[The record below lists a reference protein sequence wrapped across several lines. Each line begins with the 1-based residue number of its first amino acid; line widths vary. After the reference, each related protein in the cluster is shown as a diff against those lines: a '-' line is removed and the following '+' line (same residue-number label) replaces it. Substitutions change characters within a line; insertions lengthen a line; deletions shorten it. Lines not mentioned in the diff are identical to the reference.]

1 MGRLLREISMPS
13 NSISIPTTTSMSVTD
28 TINGSH
34 RFIISGYSLSKGIG
48 IGKYMVSDTFT
59 VGGYQWAIYFY
70 PDGKSPE
77 HNASYVSLFI
87 ALVSEGTDVRALFE
101 LTLLDQSGRE
111 RHKVHSHFRRTLDS
125 GPYTLKYRGSMWGY
139 KRFYQRDILET
150 SDYIKDD
157 CLVVYCSVGVVRS
170 CIKSPKIY
178 SIAVPSS
185 NLGQHLGELLKSGMG
200 ADVTFEVNGEL
211 FSAHK
216 LVLAA
221 RSPVFRAQLYGPI
234 KDQNTRHIRVVD
246 IEVPVFKA
254 LLHFMYWDALPDMEE
269 LMGLESKC
277 AFTLLSQHLL
287 VAADRYGLERLRIL
301 CEVNLCQDVAINTV
315 ATSLALAD
323 MHHCSWLKF
332 VCLRFVAMPENLKA
346 VMQTDGFQHLK
357 ESCPSLLTEL
367 LEYVAGASEQS
378 VIISS
383 QRSES
388 VHNGNDANGRRVK
401 QRF

>member
-1 MGRLLREISMPS
+1 MGRLLRGISMPS

-246 IEVPVFKA
+246 IEVPVFK
-254 LLHFMYWDALPDMEE
+254 
-269 LMGLESKC
+269 
-277 AFTLLSQHLL
+277 T
-287 VAADRYGLERLRIL
+287 
-301 CEVNLCQDVAINTV
+301 
-315 ATSLALAD
+315 
-323 MHHCSWLKF
+323 
-332 VCLRFVAMPENLKA
+332 NLKVPGKSCSSA